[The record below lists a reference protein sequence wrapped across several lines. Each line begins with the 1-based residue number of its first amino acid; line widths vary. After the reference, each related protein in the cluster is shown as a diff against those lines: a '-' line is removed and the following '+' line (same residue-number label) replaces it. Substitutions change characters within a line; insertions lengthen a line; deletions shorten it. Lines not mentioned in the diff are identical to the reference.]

1 MYSINLNNVF
11 HTDKIYFTQT
21 LQYIQLSNNNV
32 NNEQH
37 ITNKVKKKNVGKN
50 KSFKL
55 ILIKHSYLFN
65 KT

>member
-1 MYSINLNNVF
+1 MYSINLNYVF

-37 ITNKVKKKNVGKN
+37 IIIKLKKKNVEKIN
-50 KSFKL
+50 PSN
-55 ILIKHSYLFN
+55 LF
-65 KT
+65 